1 MKLRITVEGK
11 TYEVDVDVLE
21 EGPPGPLYG
30 STSVHGST
38 FHGSTGHGSTVA
50 GPTSPGKSAAT
61 PPAASAPAPVGG
73 GSEHVVKAP
82 IVGTIVQIKVAPGD
96 VVSVN
101 QVLLVM
107 EAMKMETNVASPIA
121 GKVKTIRVSP
131 GEAVKAGQVLV
142 EFE

>member
-1 MKLRITVEGK
+1 MKLRITVESK
-11 TYEVDVDVLE
+11 TYEVEVEVLE
-21 EGPPGPLYG
+21 ETPAGPMYG
-30 STSVHGST
+30 STSVHST
-38 FHGSTGHGSTVA
+38 TVA
-50 GPTSPGKSAAT
+50 
-61 PPAASAPAPVGG
+61 PPAAPTLAEPVHSAQQAPVPPAG

-82 IVGTIVQIKVAPGD
+82 IVGTILQLKVAPGD
-96 VVSVN
+96 TVSIN

-107 EAMKMETNVASPIA
+107 EAMKMETNIASPIA

>member
-11 TYEVDVDVLE
+11 TYEVDVEVLE
-21 EGPPGPLYG
+21 EGPHGPLYG

-38 FHGSTGHGSTVA
+38 VL
-50 GPTSPGKSAAT
+50 GPASSATPASP
-61 PPAASAPAPVGG
+61 PPAAAPVPSAGG

-96 VVSVN
+96 TVAVN

-121 GKVKTIRVSP
+121 GKIKTIRVSP

>member
-11 TYEVDVDVLE
+11 TYEVDVEVLE
-21 EGPPGPLYG
+21 EGPAGPLYG
-30 STSVHGST
+30 STS
-38 FHGSTGHGSTVA
+38 FHSSTVA
-50 GPTSPGKSAAT
+50 GPTSPGT
-61 PPAASAPAPVGG
+61 PAAAPPVATAAGG
-73 GSEHVVKAP
+73 GGEHVVKAP

-96 VVSVN
+96 TVEVN

>member
-11 TYEVDVDVLE
+11 TYEVDVEVLE

-38 FHGSTGHGSTVA
+38 VA
-50 GPTSPGKSAAT
+50 GPTSPVKS
-61 PPAASAPAPVGG
+61 ASAPAAVSPQAPSGG
-73 GSEHVVKAP
+73 GGEHVVKAP

-96 VVSVN
+96 MVSVN

>member
-11 TYEVDVDVLE
+11 TYEVDVEVVE
-21 EGPPGPLYG
+21 EDAHAPVYG

-38 FHGSTGHGSTVA
+38 VRGPASSATKEAVATA
-50 GPTSPGKSAAT
+50 GPAIPSA
-61 PPAASAPAPVGG
+61 GG
-73 GSEHVVKAP
+73 GDRVVKAP
-82 IVGTIVQIKVAPGD
+82 IVGTIMQLKVAPGD
-96 VVSVN
+96 TVSVN

-107 EAMKMETNVASPIA
+107 EAMKMETNVASPLA

>member
-11 TYEVDVDVLE
+11 TYEVDVEVLE

-38 FHGSTGHGSTVA
+38 VA
-50 GPTSPGKSAAT
+50 GPVSPAKSEPAQAA
-61 PPAASAPAPVGG
+61 AAPAPAAG

-96 VVSVN
+96 TVSVN

-107 EAMKMETNVASPIA
+107 EAMKMETNVASPLA
-121 GKVKTIRVSP
+121 GKVKAIRVSP
-131 GEAVKAGQVLV
+131 GEAVKAGQILV

>member
-11 TYEVDVDVLE
+11 TYEVDVEVLE

-38 FHGSTGHGSTVA
+38 VA
-50 GPTSPGKSAAT
+50 GPTSPAKPAAT
-61 PPAASAPAPVGG
+61 PPAASAPVGG

-96 VVSVN
+96 MVEIN